1 MILASKT
8 RDEHV
13 HFVQPQQ
20 QLTAGVL
27 HLIYPRLDYLYG
39 LYNLTHMLQ

>member
-8 RDEHV
+8 QDEHV

-20 QLTAGVL
+20 LTAGGL
-27 HLIYPRLDYLYG
+27 HLISPRLDYLYG